1 MAAVA
6 GALLA
11 PASPALAGTVTTQNA
26 CRFSLG
32 NTWRHINLDMGGTAV
47 PNPVAPGSGVNLTQ
61 PSAHATLPPYLSE
74 VGHELGI
81 LEAGDNVIQAKV
93 WIALQGSGTAQGIQT
108 HYAETVA
115 HTTITEDATGT

>member
-1 MAAVA
+1 MRRILLMALIA
-6 GALLA
+6 GAVFA

-26 CRFSLG
+26 CRFSLD
-32 NTWRHINLDMGGTAV
+32 NVWRHINIDMAGTAT
-47 PNPVAPGSGVNLTQ
+47 PNPIAPGSGVNLTHT
-61 PSAHATLPPYLSE
+61 SAHAQLPQYLSE

-81 LEAGDNVIQAKV
+81 LKAGDNEIQAKV

-115 HTTITEDATGT
+115 HT